1 MLEVLIMSKLK
12 SRGCITSYDIGEAER
27 EGKLNIADNIACPFC
42 DREVTGSREDAR
54 GVFMPFCSVCGV
66 FLVLMW
72 KIDPSGLS
80 VRLNPKPKD
89 ATHTDLGEI
98 AEDTRDIEQPIA
110 PQEKKATQNNTDKT
124 NRKKDVAGQI
134 LSYLTDKDTS
144 ATTDEMLNA
153 LDCSR
158 ASLNNAL
165 KQLVKS
171 KQIRKVRRGVHKL
184 T

>member
-1 MLEVLIMSKLK
+1 MSKLK

-27 EGKLNIADNIACPFC
+27 EGKLNIADHIACPFC
-42 DREVTGSREDAR
+42 DSEVTGSREDAR

-80 VRLNPKPKD
+80 VRLSPKPKD
-89 ATHTDLGEI
+89 ATHTNPGEI
-98 AEDTRDIEQPIA
+98 AEDTRDTEQPIA
-110 PQEKKATQNNTDKT
+110 PQEKETTQNNTDKP

-134 LSYLTDKDTS
+134 LAYLTDKD
-144 ATTDEMLNA
+144 APTTTGEMLNA

-158 ASLNNAL
+158 ASLNKAL
-165 KQLVKS
+165 NKLIET

>member
-1 MLEVLIMSKLK
+1 MSKLK

-27 EGKLNIADNIACPFC
+27 EGKLNIADNIDCPFC
-42 DREVTGSREDAR
+42 EREVTKSREDAR
-54 GVFMPFCSVCGV
+54 GVSMPFCSVCSV
-66 FLVLMW
+66 FLMFVW
-72 KIDPSGLS
+72 KIDASGLS
-80 VRLNPKPKD
+80 VRLSPKPKD
-89 ATHTDLGEI
+89 ATHTNPGEI
-98 AEDTRDIEQPIA
+98 AEDTRDTEQPIA
-110 PQEKKATQNNTDKT
+110 LQEKETTQNNTGKT

-171 KQIRKVRRGVHKL
+171 KQVRKVRRGVYKIA
-184 T
+184 